1 MNDTFET
8 GLSIVI
14 PVFRPGKALLE
25 LHTQLEASLQSI
37 GRPYEILFVED
48 CGGDGSWAVIQQLAK
63 DFGRVK
69 GLRLSKNYGQH
80 NAILC
85 GVRAAQ
91 YEFIVTMD
99 DDLQNPPNQIANLLA
114 KIEEGFDIV
123 YGVPEKERHGFLRD
137 VASRMTKLS
146 LAFTLGAEV
155 APYVSAFRIFRTRLR
170 NAFGSYRGPSV
181 SIDILLGW
189 ASSLYSYVHVKH
201 DLRKYGASNYTFW
214 KLTKHALNLVTGFGT
229 APLHLASFLGFTFM
243 IVGFALLCYIL
254 VNFFVN
260 GASVPGFAFLASA
273 VSLFSGVQLFA
284 LGIFGEYLGRIYTQS
299 MDQPSYFISTE
310 TNTPPKELAAVE
322 TRSLES
328 KCLTST

>member
-91 YEFIVTMD
+91 YEFIVTMMTTCKILPIRSQIC
-99 DDLQNPPNQIANLLA
+99 LQRL
-114 KIEEGFDIV
+114 K
-123 YGVPEKERHGFLRD
+123 K
-137 VASRMTKLS
+137 AS
-146 LAFTLGAEV
+146 TLFMGY
-155 APYVSAFRIFRTRLR
+155 PKR
-170 NAFGSYRGPSV
+170 N
-181 SIDILLGW
+181 
-189 ASSLYSYVHVKH
+189 
-201 DLRKYGASNYTFW
+201 
-214 KLTKHALNLVTGFGT
+214 VTDF
-229 APLHLASFLGFTFM
+229 
-243 IVGFALLCYIL
+243 
-254 VNFFVN
+254 
-260 GASVPGFAFLASA
+260 
-273 VSLFSGVQLFA
+273 
-284 LGIFGEYLGRIYTQS
+284 
-299 MDQPSYFISTE
+299 
-310 TNTPPKELAAVE
+310 
-322 TRSLES
+322 
-328 KCLTST
+328 